1 MIQNKQLKNHT
12 VVDLPEAKTASR
24 QKISNLTQ
32 AQNHT
37 TAFKKDR
44 KPPLPHQKQYAFHNA
59 GHLVAIYVN
68 DGNKQLKHA
77 NFPIKLNDVNSVDTD
92 SVHQAIRNGRRNG
105 VFSNTGCSMQS
116 IAVAVEEASPGYFGA
131 STAID
136 PDRETENLLEAEIIN
151 LLAGPLA
158 EARYIHDEDNEPMTH
173 HLVDLEALKSYG
185 GCEDLA
191 LVQENLSV
199 LSQDPSECERK
210 LAELFKT
217 AFDFIVNELNW
228 KVVSQLAESLYRK
241 KSMSYGEVVAMFEA
255 NQHTPKL

>member
-12 VVDLPEAKTASR
+12 VVNLPEANTVSR
-24 QKISNLTQ
+24 PKISNLTQ
-32 AQNHT
+32 AQRRPA
-37 TAFKKDR
+37 AFKKSR
-44 KPPLPHQKQYAFHNA
+44 RPPPPLHQKQYAFHNA

-68 DGNKQLKHA
+68 DGNERLNRSYFH
-77 NFPIKLNDVNSVDTD
+77 IKLDDFNSNETD
-92 SVHQAIRNGRRNG
+92 SVHQVIRNGHRNMAY
-105 VFSNTGCSMQS
+105 SNAGCSMQS
-116 IAVAVEEASPGYFGA
+116 IAAAVEDASPSYA
-131 STAID
+131 DAC
-136 PDRETENLLEAEIIN
+136 RENKSLLEAEIIS

-173 HLVDLEALKSYG
+173 YLVDLEALKSYG
-185 GCEDLA
+185 GYDDLI
-191 LVQENLSV
+191 LVQENLNA
-199 LSQDPSECERK
+199 LSQDPSERERK

-255 NQHTPKL
+255 NQHTLE